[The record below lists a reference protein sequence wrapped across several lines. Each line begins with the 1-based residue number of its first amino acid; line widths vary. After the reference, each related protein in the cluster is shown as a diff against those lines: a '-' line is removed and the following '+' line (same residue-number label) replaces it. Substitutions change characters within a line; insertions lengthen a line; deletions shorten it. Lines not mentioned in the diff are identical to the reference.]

1 MNDTST
7 TTPRPAY
14 QFSTK
19 AVLIGLGVFVV
30 IAAALYY
37 LGMTQGRQELATQK
51 TQYEEQIHQANQA
64 LESGRAELADVRNRN
79 HLMQARVA
87 LYRTAI
93 DLDQRNFGVASG
105 RLQQAA
111 EALGN
116 LRKSSDGIDL
126 AKVSTL
132 KKAIEAS
139 DFTVA
144 ADLESQRSRV
154 LEFAAELDGIAAD
167 SP

>member
-1 MNDTST
+1 MNDTT
-7 TTPRPAY
+7 NTTPRPAH

-19 AVLIGLGVFVV
+19 AILIGLGVFVL

-37 LGMTQGRQELATQK
+37 VGMTQGRKELATQK
-51 TQYEEQIHQANQA
+51 AHYEQQIQQGNQA
-64 LESGRAELADVRNRN
+64 LETDRAELASVRNRN
-79 HLMQARVA
+79 HLMRARVA

-105 RLQQAA
+105 RLHEAA
-111 EALGN
+111 EALGQIG
-116 LRKSSDGIDL
+116 KSGDSIDL
-126 AKVSTL
+126 AKVSAL
-132 KKAIEAS
+132 KEAIESS

-167 SP
+167 TQ